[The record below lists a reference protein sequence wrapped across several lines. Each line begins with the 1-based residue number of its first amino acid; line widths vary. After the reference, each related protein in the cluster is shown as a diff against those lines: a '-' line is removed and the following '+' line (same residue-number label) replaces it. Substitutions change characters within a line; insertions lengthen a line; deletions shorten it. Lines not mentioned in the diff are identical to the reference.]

1 MATNKN
7 HQLIYMR
14 RKNLLCIFKL
24 YMCFNL
30 LCLISCKYE
39 SEDLNF
45 HEIKQPDKNVKVTMN
60 VADVP
65 NGETIYIYGATDL
78 MYTINAAPGA
88 VTKQEFY
95 LNNKL
100 IVGEK
105 EVLHLDPSD
114 LTGNDSDVLKVKVNL
129 SSGNGSL
136 AEVLGEE
143 KSSFEFIYPIKY
155 VNPQINLNINQRIN
169 SSKKLEIYWN
179 KPNLEGAEIESY
191 DVYNF
196 NNLDQILID
205 QITDPSKTSFIDDDY
220 SYGAKTYKII
230 TKYKGNK
237 VPPKEDFYSV
247 KYKVFTSNYFKTK
260 TLKNLSLDIQWIHP
274 DGIENKYVLVW
285 KGNVL
290 TIPLGKNNTEVYRPA
305 FPFQEEQYYELYI
318 LPEKADI
325 WDYAKY
331 PKIINY
337 FKEQKYG
344 DPEVDNSHFILVEG
358 DVKNHLILS
367 MRAYKNG
374 FGIRNYGID
383 DLVMK
388 SKNSDL
394 VQYPYYISSFKVSP
408 ATGKV
413 AVHLSSDVYNIKSK
427 VEVYSDFTLSKK
439 IRTDEIDNLPVY
451 YLTNDDKFLVGNDN
465 LSKFKIY
472 DLNTGKLLSEKT
484 ETDGRQFFPSISDDG
499 RYTASSVSGPDG
511 WYKIYKYQN
520 DQYTLIAEK
529 TRSRTLNVIAFHP
542 TIQNQIVIQSI
553 DNYFSI
559 CELPSLK
566 VIKKVAGE
574 FICFDKFSGKIL
586 FKDENFSSNSLIN
599 VMDSKYSSIIF
610 SLTTGLYFHPYE
622 ARLLNNNIILNN
634 NYVNIGQ

>member
-1 MATNKN
+1 
-7 HQLIYMR
+7 
-14 RKNLLCIFKL
+14 
-24 YMCFNL
+24 MCFNI

-45 HEIKQPDKNVKVTMN
+45 HEIKQPDKSVKVTMN
-60 VADVP
+60 LADIP
-65 NGETIYIYGATDL
+65 SGQTIYIYASTDL
-78 MYTINAAPGA
+78 LYAINTTSGSIA
-88 VTKQEFY
+88 KQEFY

-100 IVGEK
+100 IGSEK
-105 EVLHLDPSD
+105 EVLHLNPSD
-114 LTGNDSDVLKVKVNL
+114 LIGNGSDVVKVKLEL
-129 SSGNGSL
+129 SSGTGSL

-155 VNPQINLNINQRIN
+155 VNPQVNLNINQRIN
-169 SSKKLEIYWN
+169 SSNKLEIYWK

-191 DVYNF
+191 EIYNF

-205 QITDPSKTSFIDDDY
+205 QISDHSKTSFVDDDY

-237 VPPKEDFYSV
+237 VPAKEDFYSV
-247 KYKVFTSNYFKTK
+247 KYKVFTSNYFKTS
-260 TLKNLSLDIQWIHP
+260 TLKNLNLDIKWTHP

-285 KGNVL
+285 KENVL
-290 TIPLGKNNTEVYRPA
+290 TIPLGKNNAEVYRPA

-318 LPEKADI
+318 LPEKADT

-331 PKIINY
+331 PKVINY

-344 DPEVDNSHFILVEG
+344 DTEIDNAHLILVEG
-358 DVKNHLILS
+358 DVKNNLILS
-367 MRAYKNG
+367 MRGYKNG
-374 FGIRNYGID
+374 YGIRNYGID

-388 SKNSDL
+388 SKNPDL

-413 AVHLSSDVYNIKSK
+413 AVHLRSDVYETKPKI
-427 VEVYSDFTLSKK
+427 EVYSDFTFSKK
-439 IRTDEIDNLPVY
+439 IRTYASDDFPVY
-451 YLTNDDKFLVGNDN
+451 YLTNDDKILVGNNN
-465 LSKFKIY
+465 LYHYEIY
-472 DLNTGKLLSEKT
+472 DLNSGKLLSEKR
-484 ETDGRQFFPSISDDG
+484 EANGQFFPGISADG
-499 RYTASSVSGPDG
+499 RYATSSASYNNG
-511 WYKIYKYQN
+511 WYKIYRYEN
-520 DQYTLIAEK
+520 DQYKVIAEK
-529 TRSRTLNVIAFHP
+529 TGSRTLNAIEFHP
-542 TIQNQIVIQSI
+542 LIQDQVVLQSI
-553 DNYFSI
+553 DNYFTI

-574 FICFDKFSGKIL
+574 FICFDKFTGKIL

-599 VMDSKYSSIIF
+599 VMDSKYSTIVF
-610 SLTTGLYFHPYE
+610 SMTTGLYFHPYE

>member
-24 YMCFNL
+24 YICFNL

-114 LTGNDSDVLKVKVNL
+114 LTGNDSDILKVKVNL

-143 KSSFEFIYPIKY
+143 KSSFEFIYPIKF

-191 DVYNF
+191 EIYNF
-196 NNLDQILID
+196 DNLDQIFINK
-205 QITDPSKTSFIDDDY
+205 ITDPSKTSFIDDDY

-230 TKYKGNK
+230 TKYRGNK

-247 KYKVFTSNYFKTK
+247 QYKVFTSNYFKTK
-260 TLKNLSLDIQWIHP
+260 TLKNLSLDIQWTHP

-290 TIPLGKNNTEVYRPA
+290 TIPLGKNNAEVYRPA

-318 LPEKADI
+318 LPEKADT

-344 DPEVDNSHFILVEG
+344 DPEVDNAHLILVEG
-358 DVKNHLILS
+358 DVKNKLILS
-367 MRAYKNG
+367 MRSNKNG
-374 FGIRNYGID
+374 FGIRNFGID
-383 DLVMK
+383 DLVLK
-388 SKNSDL
+388 SKNPDL
-394 VQYPYYISSFKVSP
+394 VQYPYYISSFKVSQ

-413 AVHLSSDVYNIKSK
+413 AVHLRSDVYETKPKI
-427 VEVYSDFTLSKK
+427 EVYSDFTFSKK
-439 IRTDEIDNLPVY
+439 IRTYVSDDFPVY
-451 YLTNDDKFLVGNDN
+451 YLTNDDKILVGNNN
-465 LSKFKIY
+465 LYDYEIY
-472 DLNTGKLLSEKT
+472 DLNSGKLLSKKREAN
-484 ETDGRQFFPSISDDG
+484 GQFFPGISEDG
-499 RYTASSVSGPDG
+499 RYTTSSGSYNNG
-511 WYKIYKYQN
+511 WYKIYRYEN
-520 DQYTLIAEK
+520 DQYTVIAEK
-529 TRSRTLNVIAFHP
+529 TGSRTRNAVEFHP
-542 TIQNQIVIQSI
+542 LIQDQVVLQSF

-566 VIKKVAGE
+566 VIKKVPGE
-574 FICFDKFSGKIL
+574 FICFDKFTGKIL

-599 VMDSKYSSIIF
+599 VMDSKYSSIVF
-610 SLTTGLYFHPYE
+610 SLTTGLYFHPFA